1 MTTSTRKPAATAKAF
16 VNASQWD
23 AKHFADMVSRV
34 NDPLVA
40 DILVGLL
47 EEHPDLKMQYLG
59 VYTKAWETLRRAEQI
74 RDRAYE
80 AGQKLAE
87 RRLKVKQ
94 CVAWS
99 VRAARGFIGLVRDL
113 FCLVRDE
120 IRKAR
125 AENESAPCH
134 HTAKP
139 TTTPQGDNVICL
151 PMAQRPTGTDR

>member
-1 MTTSTRKPAATAKAF
+1 MTKSNRKPATAQEAF
-16 VNASQWD
+16 VNAFQWD

-40 DILVGLL
+40 DILVGMF
-47 EEHPDLKMQYLG
+47 EEHSDLKMRYLG
-59 VYTKAWETLRRAEQI
+59 VYTKAWETLRRAEQTKE
-74 RDRAYE
+74 RATE
-80 AGQKLAE
+80 ADQKLAE
-87 RRLKVKQ
+87 RRRKVKQ

-99 VRAARGFIGLVRDL
+99 MRTGRGFCSLVRD
-113 FCLVRDE
+113 FICLVRDE

-125 AENESAPCH
+125 AEKASAQRQQA
-134 HTAKP
+134 AKP